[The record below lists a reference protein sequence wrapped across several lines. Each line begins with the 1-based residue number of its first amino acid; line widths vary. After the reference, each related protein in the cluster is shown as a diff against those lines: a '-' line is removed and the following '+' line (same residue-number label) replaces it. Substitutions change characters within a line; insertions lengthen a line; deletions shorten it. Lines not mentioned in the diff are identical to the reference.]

1 MKFSNTTYWFYPS
14 DEEKLSEYKTL
25 PEDLV
30 DVSEEDLN
38 KFNSGEIGPLVHLVD
53 GALTTRVVEK
63 TGEENLQDFRKSVQ
77 AELNFVSS
85 IGLQCYMAGID
96 FPADWKAY
104 RTELIALSKV
114 SEYSDNL
121 VLPTQPPLPSNI

>member
-1 MKFSNTTYWFYPS
+1 MMFYIFNSNNTCIGICDSEPDDSDLSSRGEFSIENKEKHDIGCTYDNDLFVKSQKS
-14 DEEKLSEYKTL
+14 DAEKLSTFL
-25 PEDLV
+25 
-30 DVSEEDLN
+30 
-38 KFNSGEIGPLVHLVD
+38 
-53 GALTTRVVEK
+53 
-63 TGEENLQDFRKSVQ
+63 KSVSTSI
-77 AELNFVSS
+77 NFINT